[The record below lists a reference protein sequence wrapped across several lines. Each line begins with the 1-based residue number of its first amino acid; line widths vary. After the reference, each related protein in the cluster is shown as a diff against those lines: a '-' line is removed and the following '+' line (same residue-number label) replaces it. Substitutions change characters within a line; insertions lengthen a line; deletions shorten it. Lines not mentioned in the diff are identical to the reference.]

1 MTQYKYIT
9 HNYLNIVHTQVCII
23 ISEKVQ
29 KKRLSA
35 SNNHTTISMSKII
48 DISEPET
55 ILNQDEIQKLV
66 IND

>member
-1 MTQYKYIT
+1 MRQYKYIT
-9 HNYLNIVHTQVCII
+9 HNDLNIVHTQVCII

-29 KKRLSA
+29 KNQLSA

-55 ILNQDEIQKLV
+55 ILNQDEIQKLE

>member
-1 MTQYKYIT
+1 M
-9 HNYLNIVHTQVCII
+9 HTQVRII